1 MTVDLETLRGMPLF
15 ADLDEPAMFS
25 LSGAAEQATRAA
37 RPSCARTSQLA
48 RSSSSAKAA

>member
-25 LSGAAEQATRAA
+25 LSGAAEQPYPRGAPLVRANH
-37 RPSCARTSQLA
+37 PSPTTAGQHRSQ
-48 RSSSSAKAA
+48 